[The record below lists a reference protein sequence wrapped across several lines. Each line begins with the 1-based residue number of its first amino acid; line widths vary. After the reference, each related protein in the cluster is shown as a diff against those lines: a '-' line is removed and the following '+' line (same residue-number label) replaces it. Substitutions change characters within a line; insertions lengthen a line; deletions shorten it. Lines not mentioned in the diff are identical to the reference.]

1 MLSSQKQLKNLSYG
15 SDKLYAPTDK
25 ELKRMKELI
34 LMIYKDVFD
43 VCEKNGLTLFL
54 GGGSALGA
62 VRHGGFIPWDD
73 DMDLM
78 MMRRD
83 YEVFKEI
90 FDQTLS
96 DKYILQVPGAQGKTA
111 ANLFMKVILKG
122 TKCLE
127 LVQANAP
134 GGHGLW
140 IDIFPIE
147 YAPENKL
154 LRRVKGFFTD
164 ALAYTCVSNYMRRFE
179 SHEMRAYAMGSRGA
193 RINRLIRRT
202 LGFLTLP
209 VPYRKMYDFFDR
221 FSRGRKETGYLTIPT
236 GIRHYMG
243 ELHALDAFFPP
254 KETTFEG
261 EKGYLPGNT
270 HEYLHQLYGDYMT
283 PPPENK
289 RERHLYVA
297 LDFGAYREAED
308 E

>member
-25 ELKRMKELI
+25 ELKKLKKLI
-34 LMIYKDVFD
+34 LMIYKDVFS
-43 VCEKNGLTLFL
+43 VCEENGLTLFL

-78 MMRRD
+78 MMRSD
-83 YEVFKEI
+83 YEAFKEI
-90 FDQTLS
+90 FDRTLS
-96 DKYILQVPGAQGKTA
+96 DKYILQVPGARGKTA
-111 ANLFMKVILKG
+111 TNLFMKVILKG
-122 TKCLE
+122 TKCTE

-134 GGHGLW
+134 GEHGIW
-140 IDIFPIE
+140 VDIFPIE

-164 ALAYTCVSNYMRRFE
+164 ALAYACVSNYMRRFE
-179 SHEMRAYAMGSRGA
+179 SDEMRAYAMGSKGA
-193 RINRLIRRT
+193 KINRLIRRA
-202 LGFLTLP
+202 LGFVTSP
-209 VPYRKMYDFFDR
+209 IPYQRMYDFFDR
-221 FSRGRKETGYLTIPT
+221 ISRGRKETGFITIPT

-243 ELHALDAFFPP
+243 ELHALNAFHPP
-254 KETTFEG
+254 KETAFEG
-261 EKGYLPGNT
+261 VKGYLPGNT

-283 PPPENK
+283 PPPEDR

-297 LDFGAYREAED
+297 LDFGAYREDED

>member
-15 SDKLYAPTDK
+15 SDKLYAPTDR
-25 ELKRMKELI
+25 ERKRMKELI
-34 LMIYKDVFD
+34 LMIYKDVFS

-83 YEVFKEI
+83 YEVFKDI
-90 FDQTLS
+90 FDQSLS

-111 ANLFMKVILKG
+111 TNLFMKVILKG
-122 TKCLE
+122 TKCTE

-134 GGHGLW
+134 GEHGLW

-154 LRRVKGFFTD
+154 VRRIKGFLSD
-164 ALAYTCVSNYMRRFE
+164 ALAYACVSNYMRKFE
-179 SHEMRAYAMGSRGA
+179 SDEMRAYAMGSKGA
-193 RINRLIRRT
+193 KINRLIRRA
-202 LGFLTLP
+202 LGLVTAP
-209 VPYRKMYDFFDR
+209 ISYQRMYDFFDR
-221 FSRGRKETGYLTIPT
+221 FSRGRKETGLITIPT

-243 ELHALDAFFPP
+243 EMHMLDAFFPP

-261 EKGYLPGNT
+261 VKGYLPGNT
-270 HEYLHQLYGDYMT
+270 HEYLYQLYGDYMT
-283 PPPENK
+283 PPPEKK

-297 LDFGAYREAED
+297 LDFGAYREDED